1 MCFGDQKFNLHEVG
15 KEFEPKAAHPTPG
28 SLDLCLITEAPL
40 EEVIQRLK
48 VSAMA
53 FSLRQ
58 SSLNKKRG
66 TGRDLGL
73 CVCVGGNLGL
83 GGEDGGRYCQD
94 RSVTQGDR
102 SFSNLRHKRSHCIHV
117 LPVQLSTCSFD

>member
-15 KEFEPKAAHPTPG
+15 KEFEPKAAHPIPG

-48 VSAMA
+48 VSVMP
-53 FSLRQ
+53 FSLRK

-66 TGRDLGL
+66 TGGDLGL
-73 CVCVGGNLGL
+73 CVGGIGDW
-83 GGEDGGRYCQD
+83 EGRMQVD
-94 RSVTQGDR
+94 TV
-102 SFSNLRHKRSHCIHV
+102 KIEV
-117 LPVQLSTCSFD
+117 

>member
-15 KEFEPKAAHPTPG
+15 KEFEPKTAHPTPG

-53 FSLRQ
+53 FSLRKY
-58 SSLNKKRG
+58 SLKKKRG

-73 CVCVGGNLGL
+73 CVCVGG
-83 GGEDGGRYCQD
+83 EIWDWEGRMEVD
-94 RSVTQGDR
+94 TVKTE
-102 SFSNLRHKRSHCIHV
+102 V
-117 LPVQLSTCSFD
+117 